1 LEFKR
6 KRRKWDPPR
15 VTSQPRAEV
24 DEGGR
29 AQGDAEKPGEGR
41 EAILPWL
48 NLTSIPLLYH
58 SDQVFSNT

>member
-1 LEFKR
+1 LAAFGVREEE
-6 KRRKWDPPR
+6 WDPPR

-29 AQGDAEKPGEGR
+29 AQRDAKKPGEGR

-48 NLTSIPLLYH
+48 NLTSIPLVVTDI
-58 SDQVFSNT
+58 SAMAP